1 MTVTTMTFQHVNAF
15 DALMAQAGAAVGNA
29 LRSVANLFAT
39 DAAAE
44 PRRNCSTGPTSTR
57 KPSLP
62 MPLTCAPPLS
72 ATSTATAERPR
83 LPRPATAHNVSR
95 SLP

>member
-44 PRRNCSTGPTSTR
+44 PRTAQELLDWADQYEATQ
-57 KPSLP
+57 PSYAADLRAAAQRHIDP
-62 MPLTCAPPLS
+62 NS
-72 ATSTATAERPR
+72 
-83 LPRPATAHNVSR
+83 
-95 SLP
+95 

>member
-39 DAAAE
+39 DAATE
-44 PRRNCSTGPTSTR
+44 PRTAQELLDWADQYEDTQPSYAADLRAAAQRHIDRNR
-57 KPSLP
+57 
-62 MPLTCAPPLS
+62 
-72 ATSTATAERPR
+72 
-83 LPRPATAHNVSR
+83 
-95 SLP
+95 

>member
-44 PRRNCSTGPTSTR
+44 PRTAQELLDWADQYEDTQ
-57 KPSLP
+57 PSYAADLR
-62 MPLTCAPPLS
+62 A
-72 ATSTATAERPR
+72 AAQRHIDR
-83 LPRPATAHNVSR
+83 QG
-95 SLP
+95 

>member
-44 PRRNCSTGPTSTR
+44 PRTAQELLDWADQYEDTQPSYAADLRAAAQRHIDRNG
-57 KPSLP
+57 
-62 MPLTCAPPLS
+62 
-72 ATSTATAERPR
+72 
-83 LPRPATAHNVSR
+83 
-95 SLP
+95 

>member
-44 PRRNCSTGPTSTR
+44 PRTAQELLDWADQYEETQPSYAADLRAAAQRHIDRNG
-57 KPSLP
+57 
-62 MPLTCAPPLS
+62 
-72 ATSTATAERPR
+72 
-83 LPRPATAHNVSR
+83 
-95 SLP
+95 